1 MNLHDAAAAFL
12 SYALQSGLLLMVGL
26 LLPRALRLRHPAVLL
41 GYWRVLLAAVLLLPL
56 AMTAWHRQ
64 TPLPMLEIDGMA
76 VDAIVATTLPDAI
89 PGLTWRSA
97 LFVAIGV
104 ALLALFRLLV
114 GLAYLHRCRRAATR
128 LAPLPFP
135 VAVMQ
140 ERLGMKV
147 PFFISDRLTVPITF
161 GWWRPVVLVPRAFE
175 RMSPEQQEGVACH
188 ELLHVQRRDW
198 PMTVLE
204 EGLRAALWF
213 HPGVWV
219 LLSKITLAR
228 EQVVDAGAVRLT
240 EKRRQYLDALWQI
253 VCTYRRPTVAPA
265 VPLLGRH
272 HLVERVELLK
282 KEISMSK
289 LQIVV
294 TGTVL
299 VVALASFGFLGASVF
314 AAGADATNYLSSQ
327 PKSDQKSEKED
338 NDKVTPIKG
347 ECDDITDPVAVEKTS
362 PKYPEEARKAKITGL
377 VIVTA
382 VINHEGVVEDIEIR
396 ESPDALLSEAAIEA
410 IRTWRFEP
418 ALCDGNPV
426 GVWYDI
432 TVKFALK

>member
-56 AMTAWHRQ
+56 AMTAWQRQ
-64 TPLPMLEIDGMA
+64 TPMPMFEIDGVA

-97 LFVAIGV
+97 LFVAVGV
-104 ALLALFRLLV
+104 ALLVLFRLLV

-128 LAPLPFP
+128 LAPLPLP
-135 VAVMQ
+135 VAVLQ
-140 ERLGMKV
+140 ERLGVKV

-161 GWWRPVVLVPRAFE
+161 GWWRPVVLVPRAFG

-198 PMTVLE
+198 LMTVLE
-204 EGLRAALWF
+204 EGLRAVLWF

-327 PKSDQKSEKED
+327 PEFDQKSEKED
-338 NDKVTPIKG
+338 KEKPTPIKG

-382 VINHEGVVEDIEIR
+382 VINHEGFVEDIEIR